1 MGFGR
6 IREKFDERRERE
18 GQDAVSEEGKTR
30 GLKSSLFHPKRDAC
44 GLLEIRVSRVGV
56 PGSKPCL
63 AVSLLDCMVQDSQCL
78 GQIT

>member
-1 MGFGR
+1 M
-6 IREKFDERRERE
+6 RE
-18 GQDAVSEEGKTR
+18 GKERVRMLFQRKVQTR
-30 GLKSSLFHPKRDAC
+30 GLKSSLFQPKRDAC